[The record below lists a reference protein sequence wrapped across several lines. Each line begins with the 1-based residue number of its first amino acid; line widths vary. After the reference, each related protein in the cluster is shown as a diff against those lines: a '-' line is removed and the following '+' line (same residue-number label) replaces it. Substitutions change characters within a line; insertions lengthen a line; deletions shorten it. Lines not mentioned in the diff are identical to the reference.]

1 MFKHC
6 VLFCNKITEDYIHK
20 YKEECSTQNL
30 LLGGFLPGADKFLAR
45 PGRKN
50 LQWPILTFARHSKK

>member
-50 LQWPILTFARHSKK
+50 LQWPIL